1 MSQRRVGELAGLAG
15 STSQMAEVGGG
26 RFPCVDTVEKLAIAL
41 GVSPSWLAF
50 GEGSMSNEFRW
61 WVDPAL
67 DAVKMHN
74 DVGALL
80 RGHSAHIEQSYIYVD
95 TAGASNWLSYVKQ
108 GDYAATVDGMP
119 LREVAKFLAE
129 RLAGGDGL
137 DLIGLGAGTAQ
148 HEVRLLTHLLSL
160 AYTDIRLFLLDISHA
175 LLSIGYRY
183 ACEALS
189 HCREV
194 SVWALVGDFHRLPN
208 YLHVI
213 RSPHK
218 RRRLFT
224 MFGYTFGNLHNEMK
238 FIQNNLAAADYDD
251 LLLLDVTLVRA
262 PADQPKKVL
271 AVEPALSGNRPA
283 DFNQRLEEFITEPV
297 RRHLYDV
304 GALKVKR
311 ELNLT
316 SCTVPGSY
324 AIDMKVVLP
333 DGKQFSVAYVKRYAL
348 EQLAARLAAEGWE
361 LLKEWRYAED
371 FNPSLLALFQFRR
384 R

>member
-1 MSQRRVGELAGLAG
+1 
-15 STSQMAEVGGG
+15 
-26 RFPCVDTVEKLAIAL
+26 
-41 GVSPSWLAF
+41 
-50 GEGSMSNEFRW
+50 
-61 WVDPAL
+61 
-67 DAVKMHN
+67 
-74 DVGALL
+74 
-80 RGHSAHIEQSYIYVD
+80 
-95 TAGASNWLSYVKQ
+95 
-108 GDYAATVDGMP
+108 
-119 LREVAKFLAE
+119 
-129 RLAGGDGL
+129 
-137 DLIGLGAGTAQ
+137 
-148 HEVRLLTHLLSL
+148 
-160 AYTDIRLFLLDISHA
+160 
-175 LLSIGYRY
+175 
-183 ACEALS
+183 
-189 HCREV
+189 
-194 SVWALVGDFHRLPN
+194 
-208 YLHVI
+208 
-213 RSPHK
+213 
-218 RRRLFT
+218 

-251 LLLLDVTLVRA
+251 LLLLDVTLVNA

-271 AVEPALSGNRPA
+271 AVEPALSGSRPA

-304 GALKVKR
+304 GELKVKR

>member
-1 MSQRRVGELAGLAG
+1 MGQRVSCLHHMTRRKLASDGLSRRLRSTRQAVGMSQRRVGELAGLAG

-129 RLAGGDGL
+129 RLAVGDGL

-160 AYTDIRLFLLDISHA
+160 AYTDIRLFLLA
-175 LLSIGYRY
+175 K
-183 ACEALS
+183 
-189 HCREV
+189 
-194 SVWALVGDFHRLPN
+194 P
-208 YLHVI
+208 
-213 RSPHK
+213 
-218 RRRLFT
+218 
-224 MFGYTFGNLHNEMK
+224 
-238 FIQNNLAAADYDD
+238 
-251 LLLLDVTLVRA
+251 
-262 PADQPKKVL
+262 
-271 AVEPALSGNRPA
+271 
-283 DFNQRLEEFITEPV
+283 
-297 RRHLYDV
+297 
-304 GALKVKR
+304 
-311 ELNLT
+311 
-316 SCTVPGSY
+316 
-324 AIDMKVVLP
+324 
-333 DGKQFSVAYVKRYAL
+333 
-348 EQLAARLAAEGWE
+348 
-361 LLKEWRYAED
+361 
-371 FNPSLLALFQFRR
+371 
-384 R
+384 